1 MPRKVFS
8 WVEVDYKKMIDDK
21 VDDLEYNAKGK
32 KYHMDNQMLLP
43 YINGGML
50 ALTPGIVYKITKPV
64 FIFREH
70 YAGKWVSSE
79 ILRVFVDNQNTF
91 NHAVELYNT
100 QCNGCNH
107 GEVMFPICPGYAT
120 NAAVYL
126 CIDVTHPNSSESGV
140 EQGVY
145 AIPIVQNTI
154 KNSIVETN
162 KNISVSAMKITT
174 GTKVLSA
181 LKTIFK

>member
-8 WVEVDYKKMIDDK
+8 WVEVDYKKMINDK
-21 VDDLEYNAKGK
+21 VDDLEYNEKGK
-32 KYHMDNQMLLP
+32 KYHMDNKMLLP

-50 ALTPGIVYKITKPV
+50 SLTPGTVYKITNPV

-79 ILRVFVDNQNTF
+79 ILRVFVAGLSDFDN
-91 NHAVELYNT
+91 AVELYNT

-107 GEVMFPICPGYAT
+107 GEVMFPICPGSGSTAT
-120 NAAVYL
+120 VYL

-140 EQGVY
+140 GQGVY

-154 KNSIVETN
+154 NNSIVETN
-162 KNISVSAMKITT
+162 KSISVSAMKITT
-174 GTKVLSA
+174 GTKALSVLKA
-181 LKTIFK
+181 IFK

>member
-8 WVEVDYKKMIDDK
+8 WVEVDYKKMINDK
-21 VDDLEYNAKGK
+21 VGDLGYNEKGK

-50 ALTPGIVYKITKPV
+50 SLTPGTVYKITKPV

-79 ILRVFVDNQNTF
+79 ILRVFVDSIQTF
-91 NHAVELYNT
+91 THTVELYNT

-107 GEVMFPICPGYAT
+107 GDVMFPICPGYEAD
-120 NAAVYL
+120 AAVYL

-140 EQGVY
+140 GQGVY

-154 KNSIVETN
+154 NNSIVETN
-162 KNISVSAMKITT
+162 KSISISAMKITT
-174 GTKVLSA
+174 GTKTLSA
-181 LKTIFK
+181 LKAIFK